1 MSKNGGYL
9 IVDCGEISFTKG
21 KPQVVSGVYDK
32 LESCSKA
39 VLISGVELD
48 GTEYGDIFV
57 SLRVNGSAFTGE
69 FYSGTITI
77 NDDDEIIFN

>member
-9 IVDCGEISFTKG
+9 IIDCGEISFTTGVPK
-21 KPQVVSGVYDK
+21 VIEGVYDR

-48 GTEYGDIFV
+48 GTEYGDVFV
-57 SLRVNGSAFTGE
+57 NLRVSGSSFTGE
-69 FYSGTITI
+69 FYSGAITI